1 MLNSSEVPIN
11 AVSHDKPKMLT
22 GLDQKVSGQA
32 QVLLT
37 HLTQML
43 SHRRRGTTS
52 PTWALT
58 RNVVSRSRLH
68 GRVAIITGA
77 SLTRNVVSRSP
88 SLPDGRESNPQGEPM
103 GMPVEEGGESQGR
116 SVMDRRGIEPRGKI
130 IPRASGPT
138 SAWSLVTRALVNDAT
153 TGVR

>member
-37 HLTQML
+37 HLTQMVR
-43 SHRRRGTTS
+43 HQRRGTTS

-58 RNVVSRSRLH
+58 RNVVSRSLARQDGIFSTH
-68 GRVAIITGA
+68 H

-88 SLPDGRESNPQGEPM
+88 SLPDGRESNPQEEPM